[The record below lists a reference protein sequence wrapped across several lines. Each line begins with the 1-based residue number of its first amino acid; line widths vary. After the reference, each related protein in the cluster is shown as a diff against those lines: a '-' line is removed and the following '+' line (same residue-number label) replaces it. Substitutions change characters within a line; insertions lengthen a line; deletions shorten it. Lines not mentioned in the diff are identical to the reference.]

1 MESELPTRRDQR
13 RDAIIAAARE
23 AFFRNGYAGTAM
35 SSVAAELGGSKT
47 TLWSYFPSKQ
57 DLFTAVIDDLVER
70 YGEAL
75 QTALTPG
82 ADMAV
87 TLRRFAIAL
96 MHTVLSPPIVAMHR
110 LVMGEAGRFPE
121 LGQLLHARGPGR
133 GKARLAEFFESQI
146 GLGRMRRTNTMQAA
160 EQFSS
165 LCQSG
170 CVQRHMLGD
179 QHVPNAK
186 EIAADVDA
194 ALDTFLRAY
203 AADRHLD
210 ENSDAVPTDSK

>member
-1 MESELPTRRDQR
+1 MESNLPTRRDQR

-133 GKARLAEFFESQI
+133 GKARLADYFESQI
-146 GLGRMRRTNTMQAA
+146 ALGRMRPVDTLRAA
-160 EQFSS
+160 NHFSG

-179 QHVPNAK
+179 QAIPEDA
-186 EIAADVDA
+186 EIQADVDE
-194 ALDTFLRAY
+194 ALDIFLRAY
-203 AADRHLD
+203 Q
-210 ENSDAVPTDSK
+210 TDQTLAKD